1 MPDLSYRDAIR
12 EALIEEMTRDE
23 SIVSIGQDLIPQG
36 GSFGVHK
43 DLDEMFPGR
52 LLQTPISEAAIG
64 SLAVG
69 YALCGSP
76 VVAEIMFSDFMTC
89 CMDEIVNQAAK
100 IRYMSGG
107 QAALSVVFRSPSGTA
122 KNIGAQH
129 SQSFESWFAHT
140 PGLVV
145 ALPATPAD
153 AKGMLKSALRGNDPV
168 VFLESK
174 MLYADT
180 GPVPEG
186 EHLVPLGKAAVA
198 REGTDATIVAI
209 GRMRKIA
216 IAAADVLA
224 EDDGIE
230 VEIVDPRTVSPMDW
244 DTIFA
249 SVEKTGRVLV
259 VEEAPGHCSVGAE
272 IAASISEFRFLSLDL
287 PVRRLSAPHVPKPFT
302 PQLEDLTN
310 PRVEDVVRMVREMVN
325 LESF

>member
-1 MPDLSYRDAIR
+1 MAEITYRDAIR

-43 DLDEMFPGR
+43 DLDGMFPGR

-64 SLAVG
+64 SVAVG

-100 IRYMSGG
+100 MRYMSGG
-107 QAALSVVFRSPSGTA
+107 QAGLSVVFRSPTGTA

-129 SQSFESWFAHT
+129 SQSFEAWFAHT

-174 MLYADT
+174 LLYGDK
-180 GPVPEG
+180 GEVPDG
-186 EHLVPLGKAAVA
+186 DHLTPLGKADVA
-198 REGTDATIVAI
+198 REGNDVTIVAI

-216 IAAADVLA
+216 MAAANQLSR
-224 EDDGIE
+224 EDGIE

-259 VEEAPGHCSVGAE
+259 VEEAAGHCSVGAE

-302 PQLEDLTN
+302 PPLEDLTN
-310 PRVEDVVRMVREMVN
+310 PDADDVVRMVREMVN